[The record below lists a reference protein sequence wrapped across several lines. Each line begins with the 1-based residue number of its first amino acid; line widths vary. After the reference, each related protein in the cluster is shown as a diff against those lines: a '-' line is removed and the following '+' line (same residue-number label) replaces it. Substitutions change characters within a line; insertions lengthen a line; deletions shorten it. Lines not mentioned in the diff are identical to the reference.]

1 MYICKSCG
9 QTYSEPVKFC
19 GKCGS
24 DSFEASIETPA
35 YEANPAYSN
44 PAPAYSYAPTP
55 ESGSKAPSIVGM
67 VLGIVATFLA
77 LIMTGFIGELVDS
90 YYSRYYSDEIFVS
103 FIVWSFFVLPF
114 AIVGLIMSFKKSS
127 LKAMSIVGKITSFVS
142 LGLWLISFLMT
153 VSNM

>member
-1 MYICKSCG
+1 
-9 QTYSEPVKFC
+9 
-19 GKCGS
+19 
-24 DSFEASIETPA
+24 
-35 YEANPAYSN
+35 
-44 PAPAYSYAPTP
+44 
-55 ESGSKAPSIVGM
+55 M